1 MKIVTPAEMARLER
15 GTTAFGLSTDDLM
28 EQAGLAIA
36 QEIRRALGGTGVA
49 GKRVLMLVGPGN
61 NGGDGLVA
69 ARHLARWGA
78 SVILFLA
85 TIRPDDDPNLRL
97 ALSEGAQAVSANSN
111 DSLSALERALR
122 SSHVVVD
129 AVLGTGRSRP
139 LSGALANVMAR
150 VSKNADLPRNRRPL
164 YVAVDVPTGIDAAT
178 GRADPLTPRTDLTLA
193 LGFPKVG
200 HFIFPAPEY
209 MGVLNTLDIGIP
221 PELSKDISLE
231 LITPSWVRQQLPQ
244 RGLNGHKGT
253 YGHALIVG
261 GSVNYPGAACLAAGA
276 ALRSGPGLVTLAVP
290 QGIYGIAASKLT
302 EAIHLPLP
310 DNGSGCL
317 DPQALPA
324 IRQAS
329 SRYSSMA
336 VGCGMGRSE
345 SAKQFLRGLLLSEHA
360 PPQPLVIDA
369 DALNILAESCPDWW
383 QRIPATAVLT
393 PHPGEMARLTGLL
406 TTQIQARRVETAREY
421 AHKWGH
427 VVVLK
432 GAFTVVAQP
441 EGPCRIAPFA
451 NPLLS
456 VGGTGDVLSGIIGG
470 LLAQG
475 MKPADAAACGV
486 YLHGAAADSLR
497 ATHGDRG
504 ATAGDIIN
512 ALPGTT
518 RAILQDRRGLAPQP
532 SSARYASSSRSTTWH
547 TLTSAPA

>member
-36 QEIRRALGGTGVA
+36 QEIRRAVGGVA
-49 GKRVLMLVGPGN
+49 GKRVLTLVGPGN
-61 NGGDGLVA
+61 NGGDGLVV
-69 ARHLARWGA
+69 ARHLACWGA

-164 YVAVDVPTGIDAAT
+164 YVAVDVPTGVDAAT

-276 ALRSGPGLVTLAVP
+276 ALRSGPGLVTIAVP

-302 EAIHLPLP
+302 EAIQLPLP

-518 RAILQDRRGLAPQP
+518 RAILQAGAV
-532 SSARYASSSRSTTWH
+532 
-547 TLTSAPA
+547 

>member
-1 MKIVTPAEMARLER
+1 MKVVTPTEMARLER
-15 GTTAFGLSTDDLM
+15 DAATFGRSTNDLM

-36 QEIRRALGGTGVA
+36 QEIRMVLGGTA
-49 GKRVLMLVGPGN
+49 GRRILTLVGPGN

-78 SVILFLA
+78 SVILYLA
-85 TIRPDDDPNLRL
+85 TNRRDDDPNLRL
-97 ALSEGAQAVSANSN
+97 ALSEGAQLLTANSN
-111 DSLSALERALR
+111 DSLNALDRSLR
-122 SSHVVVD
+122 SSDVVVD

-150 VSKNADLPRNRRPL
+150 VSKNASLPRNRRPL

-244 RGLNGHKGT
+244 RGLSGHKGT

-290 QGIYGIAASKLT
+290 QGIYGIAASKFT
-302 EAIHLPLP
+302 EAIQLPLP

-317 DPQALPA
+317 DPQAFPA
-324 IRQAS
+324 IRQALP
-329 SRYSSMA
+329 RYSSLA
-336 VGCGMGRSE
+336 IGCGMGRSE
-345 SAKQFLRGLLLSEHA
+345 AAKQFLEGLLLSKQA
-360 PPQPLVIDA
+360 PSQPLVIDA
-369 DALNILAESCPDWW
+369 DALNILAEFPGWW
-383 QRIPATAVLT
+383 RRIVSPAVVT
-393 PHPGEMARLTGLL
+393 PHPGEMSRLTGLS
-406 TTQIQARRVETAREY
+406 TEEIQSRRVETAREY
-421 AHKWGH
+421 ARKWGH

-441 EGPCRIAPFA
+441 EGPCRIAPFD

-456 VGGTGDVLSGIIGG
+456 VGGTGDVLAGIIGG

-475 MKPADAAACGV
+475 MTPADAAACGV

-512 ALPGTT
+512 ALPRTT
-518 RAILQDRRGLAPQP
+518 RTILQEG
-532 SSARYASSSRSTTWH
+532 SVS
-547 TLTSAPA
+547 

>member
-36 QEIRRALGGTGVA
+36 QEIRKVLGGTA
-49 GKRVLMLVGPGN
+49 GRRILMLVGPGN

-111 DSLSALERALR
+111 DSLSALDRSLR
-122 SSHVVVD
+122 SSDVVVD

-139 LSGALANVMAR
+139 LSGTLADVMAC

-178 GRADPLTPRTDLTLA
+178 GRADPLTPRTNLTLA

-221 PELSKDISLE
+221 PELSNDISLE

-276 ALRSGPGLVTLAVP
+276 ALRSGPGLVTIAVP

-302 EAIHLPLP
+302 EAIQLPLP

-512 ALPGTT
+512 ALPETT
-518 RAILQDRRGLAPQP
+518 RAILEA
-532 SSARYASSSRSTTWH
+532 
-547 TLTSAPA
+547 APAQ

>member
-36 QEIRRALGGTGVA
+36 QEIRRAVGGVA

-78 SVILFLA
+78 SVLLFLA

-97 ALSEGAQAVSANSN
+97 ALSEGAQAVSANSD

-139 LSGALANVMAR
+139 LSGPLADVMERISRSAR
-150 VSKNADLPRNRRPL
+150 LPRNKRPL
-164 YVAVDVPTGIDAAT
+164 YVAVDVPTGVDAAT
-178 GRADPLTPRTDLTLA
+178 GRADPLTPPIDLTLA

-209 MGVLNTLDIGIP
+209 MGVLKTLDIGIP

-276 ALRSGPGLVTLAVP
+276 ALRSGPGLVTHRRASGHLRHSGLKTDRSHSAALAGQRLGMPPPTSSPSHQAGLIPTIPPSSSAAAWGVP
-290 QGIYGIAASKLT
+290 S
-302 EAIHLPLP
+302 
-310 DNGSGCL
+310 
-317 DPQALPA
+317 
-324 IRQAS
+324 RQNS
-329 SRYSSMA
+329 SFKDFCSPSM
-336 VGCGMGRSE
+336 
-345 SAKQFLRGLLLSEHA
+345 HH
-360 PPQPLVIDA
+360 PQPLVIDA

-518 RAILQDRRGLAPQP
+518 RAILEA
-532 SSARYASSSRSTTWH
+532 
-547 TLTSAPA
+547 APAQ

>member
-1 MKIVTPAEMARLER
+1 MKVVTPTEMARLESDAA
-15 GTTAFGLSTDDLM
+15 TFGSSTNDLM

-36 QEIRRALGGTGVA
+36 QEIRMVLGGTA
-49 GKRVLMLVGPGN
+49 GRRILTLVGPGN

-78 SVILFLA
+78 TVILYLA
-85 TIRPDDDPNLRL
+85 TNRRDDDPNLRL
-97 ALSEGAQAVSANSN
+97 ALSEGAQLLTATSDADLN
-111 DSLSALERALR
+111 ALERALR
-122 SSHVVVD
+122 SSHVLID

-139 LSGALANVMAR
+139 ISGTPADVMAR
-150 VSKNADLPRNRRPL
+150 VCKTARLPKDKRPL
-164 YVAVDVPTGIDAAT
+164 YVAVDVPTGVDAAT
-178 GRADPLTPRTDLTLA
+178 GSADPLTPRTDLTLA

-200 HFIFPAPEY
+200 HFIFPAADY
-209 MGVLNTLDIGIP
+209 VGVLNTLDIGIP
-221 PELSKDISLE
+221 HELSKDISLE

-244 RGLNGHKGT
+244 RGLNRHKGT

-290 QGIYGIAASKLT
+290 QGIYGIAASKFT
-302 EAIHLPLP
+302 EAIQLPLP

-317 DPQALPA
+317 DPQAFPA

-329 SRYSSMA
+329 SSYSSMV

-345 SAKQFLRGLLLSEHA
+345 SAKQFLQGLLLSEQA
-360 PPQPLVIDA
+360 PSQPLVIDA
-369 DALNILAESCPDWW
+369 DALNILAESPGWW
-383 QRIPATAVLT
+383 RRISSPAVVT
-393 PHPGEMARLTGLL
+393 PHPGEMSRLTGLS
-406 TTQIQARRVETAREY
+406 TEEIQSRRVETAREY
-421 AHKWGH
+421 ARKWGH
-427 VVVLK
+427 IVVLK
-432 GAFTVVAQP
+432 GAFTIIAQP

-456 VGGTGDVLSGIIGG
+456 TGGTGDVLAGIIGG

-475 MKPADAAACGV
+475 MTPADAAACGV

-497 ATHGDRG
+497 VTHGDRG

-518 RAILQDRRGLAPQP
+518 RAILMAG
-532 SSARYASSSRSTTWH
+532 
-547 TLTSAPA
+547 TS

>member
-1 MKIVTPAEMARLER
+1 MARLER

-36 QEIRRALGGTGVA
+36 QEIRRAVGGVA
-49 GKRVLMLVGPGN
+49 GKRVLTLVGPGN
-61 NGGDGLVA
+61 NGGDGLVV

-97 ALSEGAQAVSANSN
+97 ALSEGAQAVSANSD
-111 DSLSALERALR
+111 DSLSALERALS

-139 LSGALANVMAR
+139 LSGTLADVMAR
-150 VSKNADLPRNRRPL
+150 VSKNANLPRDKRPL

-261 GSVNYPGAACLAAGA
+261 GCINYPGAACLAAGA
-276 ALRSGPGLVTLAVP
+276 ALRSGPGLVTIAVP

-302 EAIHLPLP
+302 EAIQLPLP

-329 SRYSSMA
+329 SRYSSIA

-345 SAKQFLRGLLLSEHA
+345 PAKQFLQGLLLSEYA
-360 PPQPLVIDA
+360 PSQPLVIDA
-369 DALNILAESCPDWW
+369 DALNILAESPGWW
-383 QRIPATAVLT
+383 RQIPAPSVLT
-393 PHPGEMARLTGLL
+393 PHPGEMSRLTGLP

-421 AHKWGH
+421 ASKWGH

-432 GAFTVVAQP
+432 GAFTVIAQP

-470 LLAQG
+470 LLAQS
-475 MKPADAAACGV
+475 MTPADAAACGV

-504 ATAGDIIN
+504 GTAGDIIN

-518 RAILQDRRGLAPQP
+518 RAILQAGAV
-532 SSARYASSSRSTTWH
+532 
-547 TLTSAPA
+547 

>member
-1 MKIVTPAEMARLER
+1 MKIVTPTEMARLER
-15 GTTAFGLSTDDLM
+15 DAAAFGRSTNDLM
-28 EQAGLAIA
+28 ERAGLAIA
-36 QEIRRALGGTGVA
+36 REIRRTLGGVA
-49 GKRVLMLVGPGN
+49 GRRVLTLVGPGN

-78 SVILFLA
+78 SVLLHLVA
-85 TIRPDDDPNLRL
+85 IRPDDDPNLRL
-97 ALSEGAQAVSANSN
+97 ALLEGAQLLTANC
-111 DSLSALERALR
+111 DDGLSALERALR
-122 SSHVVVD
+122 STHVVVD

-139 LSGALANVMAR
+139 LSGTLANVMAR
-150 VSKNADLPRNRRPL
+150 VSKNVRLPRNRRPL
-164 YVAVDVPTGIDAAT
+164 YVAVDVPTGVDAAT
-178 GRADPLTPRTDLTLA
+178 GRADPLTPRIDLTLA

-200 HFIFPAPEY
+200 HFIFPAADY
-209 MGVLNTLDIGIP
+209 VGVLNPLDIGIP

-231 LITPSWVRQQLPQ
+231 LISPSWVRQQLPQ

-261 GSVNYPGAACLAAGA
+261 GSVNYPGAPCLAAGA
-276 ALRSGPGLVTLAVP
+276 ALRSGSGLVTLAVP

-302 EAIHLPLP
+302 EAIQLPLS
-310 DNGSGCL
+310 DNGSACL
-317 DPQALPA
+317 DPQALPV

-329 SRYSSMA
+329 SSYSSMA

-345 SAKQFLRGLLLSEHA
+345 PAKKFLQGLLLSEHA
-360 PPQPLVIDA
+360 PSQPLLLDA

-383 QRIPATAVLT
+383 QRIPATAVFT
-393 PHPGEMARLTGLL
+393 PHPGEMARLTGLP
-406 TTQIQARRVETAREY
+406 TEEIQSRRVETAREY
-421 AHKWGH
+421 ASKWGH

-456 VGGTGDVLSGIIGG
+456 VGGTGDVLAGIIGG

-475 MKPADAAACGV
+475 MTPADAAACGV

-497 ATHGDRG
+497 ATHGNRG

-518 RAILQDRRGLAPQP
+518 RAILETA
-532 SSARYASSSRSTTWH
+532 TI
-547 TLTSAPA
+547 